1 MVVSC
6 GFFIS
11 RFHGSSTLLHGLDN
25 ILIAGATAQVALQL
39 LANHLFTGIWM
50 AFAQVN
56 RAHDHS
62 GRAKT
67 ALQSAFK
74 DCHGLQCGFCT
85 PGMIM
90 ASVDL
95 LKRHPEPTDDQIRE
109 GLAGNLCR
117 CTGYVNIVAAVRTA
131 AHQIAASGSKA

>member
-11 RFHGSSTLLHGLDN
+11 KFHGGSTLLHGLDN

-67 ALQSAFK
+67 ALQAMTVFEGGL
-74 DCHGLQCGFCT
+74 HGMHGPICIGQSLNG
-85 PGMIM
+85 G
-90 ASVDL
+90 DL
-95 LKRHPEPTDDQIRE
+95 RTLR
-109 GLAGNLCR
+109 LCQQ
-117 CTGYVNIVAAVRTA
+117 NIA
-131 AHQIAASGSKA
+131 